1 MRFYRMTLEGDPEA
15 AEHYFTALTDAHDAA
30 KAYYHKHQ
38 YGSVYIDLVEA
49 DFKHKQITNLLN
61 GTAPKWELLMSFT
74 MTQRGGLVKTTERP

>member
-1 MRFYRMTLEGDPEA
+1 MRFYRMTRDGDPEA
-15 AEHYFTALTDAHDAA
+15 AEHYFTNISDAHDAA
-30 KAYYHKHQ
+30 KVMYFNQ
-38 YGSVYIDLVEA
+38 DWPNVYIDLVEA